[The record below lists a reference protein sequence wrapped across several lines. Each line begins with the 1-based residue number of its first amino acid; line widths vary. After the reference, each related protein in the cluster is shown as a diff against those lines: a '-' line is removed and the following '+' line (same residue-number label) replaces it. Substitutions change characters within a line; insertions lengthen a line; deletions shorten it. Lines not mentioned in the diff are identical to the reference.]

1 MSYYGKSDIKDINSP
16 HKVSLKNVTDISQI
30 LCLEKK
36 KKVIDSI
43 FLFWKT
49 IM

>member
-1 MSYYGKSDIKDINSP
+1 MSCYGKSDIKDINSP
-16 HKVSLKNVTDISQI
+16 HKVSLKNVAEISQI
-30 LCLEKK
+30 LCLEKN
-36 KKVIDSI
+36 KVIYNI